1 VTAVAWAPSN
11 KKFAVVTVDRVVQL
25 FDDHGERRDKFSTKP
40 ADPNLGKQ
48 SYQVTGLAFSPDS
61 TRVAVGQSD
70 NIAFVYTIGENWG
83 EKKVISGKSV
93 QKSAVTCLVWPS
105 SQSNYVVG
113 LADGKV
119 MKNLR

>member
-1 VTAVAWAPSN
+1 MEPCC
-11 KKFAVVTVDRVVQL
+11 R
-25 FDDHGERRDKFSTKP
+25 
-40 ADPNLGKQ
+40 
-48 SYQVTGLAFSPDS
+48 
-61 TRVAVGQSD
+61 
-70 NIAFVYTIGENWG
+70 G